1 MTVASPPLASA
12 GRAFS
17 QELTPEGILVLTLD
31 VPGEKLNT
39 LGKAMMQELYGLL
52 GEIEARPDVRAI
64 VLRSAKADN
73 FIAGADIK
81 DFTTI
86 RSSLEGES
94 LSRQGQGI
102 LDRLEALKVPVVAAI
117 HGSCMGGGLET
128 ALACRYRIASDHPR
142 TSIGLPEVN
151 LGIIPGM
158 GGTQRL
164 PRLVGLRT
172 ALDLILTGRA
182 LKASRALK
190 AGVVDEVVPPA
201 ILLETARRA
210 AGKLADG
217 SLVPKRPGIPL
228 VERLMRPVIF
238 SKARQG
244 VQAKT
249 HGHYPAPVAAI
260 EVVEKGT
267 ATTLE
272 EGLKLEARR
281 FGELSVTEVSRALVS
296 VFFATQEIKKDGGY
310 PQDTQAR
317 EVHKLAVVGAG
328 LMGAGIAAGGADAGV
343 PVRLKDTTLEA
354 LARGLR
360 YVREVFDERVKRRSL
375 SRYEFAARMNR
386 LTASLDYAGFRRADL
401 VIEAV
406 FEDLELKRRVRAE
419 VEAATGE
426 DCVFASNT
434 SSLPIGDIAKGARR
448 PTRILGMHFFSPV
461 QKMPLLEVI
470 VTPQTDAWATAT
482 AVQFGRRMGKHVIVV
497 RDGPGF
503 YTSRALAPYMNEAAR
518 LVEEGVPIE
527 DVDRAMVDFGF
538 PVGPV
543 TLLDEVGIDVG
554 AKVSKILHHA
564 FGERMTPPESM
575 ARVIEDGRLGRKNK
589 RGFYLYDEAGK
600 KQGVDASVYALL
612 PGGGARKAVEPRE
625 IQERL
630 VFAFLNEAALC
641 LQPQTHDGG
650 RGLQE
655 GILRSPRD
663 GDVGA
668 IFGLGF
674 PPFLGGP
681 FRYLD
686 HLGARFAVEV
696 LERLR
701 AKHGERFAPA
711 PLLVERA
718 REGRTFY

>member
-1 MTVASPPLASA
+1 MTVATPAVAPAV
-12 GRAFS
+12 RALS
-17 QELTPEGILVLTLD
+17 QEIAPEGILILTLD
-31 VPGEKLNT
+31 VPGEKVNT
-39 LGKAMMQELYGLL
+39 LGKAMMQELDTLL
-52 GEIEARPDVRAI
+52 RELESRTDVRAI

-81 DFTTI
+81 DFTAI
-86 RSSLEGES
+86 RSSLEGET
-94 LSRQGQGI
+94 LSRQGQAVV
-102 LDRLEALKVPVVAAI
+102 DRLEALKVPVVAAI

-128 ALACRYRIASDHPR
+128 ALACRYRVASDHPK
-142 TSIGLPEVN
+142 TSLGLPEVN

-182 LKASRALK
+182 LKASRALR
-190 AGVVDEVVPPA
+190 AGVVDEVVAAPVL
-201 ILLETARRA
+201 IEVARRA
-210 AGKLADG
+210 AARLADG
-217 SLVPKRPGIPL
+217 SLVPRRRGITL
-228 VERLMRPVIF
+228 VEKLLRPVIF
-238 SKARQG
+238 SKARAT
-244 VQAKT
+244 VREKT
-249 HGHYPAPVAAI
+249 RGHYPAPLLAI

-281 FGELSVTEVSRALVS
+281 FGELSVSEVSRALVS
-296 VFFATQEIKKDGGY
+296 IFFATQEIKKDAGY
-310 PQDTQAR
+310 PEGTDAR
-317 EVHKLAVVGAG
+317 EVHKLGVVGAG
-328 LMGAGIAAGGADAGV
+328 LMGAGIAAGGAEAGV
-343 PVRLKDTTLEA
+343 PVRMKDTTVEA
-354 LARGLR
+354 LGRGLR
-360 YVREVFDERVKRRSL
+360 HVREVLDERLQRRRL
-375 SRYEFAARMNR
+375 TKYELAARMNR
-386 LTASLDYAGFRRADL
+386 LSASTDYSGFKRADL

-406 FEDLELKRRVRAE
+406 FEDLELKRRVLAE

-434 SSLPIGDIAKGARR
+434 SSLPIGDIARDSRR
-448 PTRILGMHFFSPV
+448 PSRVLGMHFFSPV
-461 QKMPLLEVI
+461 EKMPLLEVI

-518 LVEEGVPIE
+518 LVEEGAAIE
-527 DVDRAMVDFGF
+527 EVDRAMVAFGF
-538 PVGPV
+538 PVGPI

-564 FGERMTPPESM
+564 FGARMAPPESM

-589 RGFYLYDEAGK
+589 RGFYLYDAGGK
-600 KQGVDASVYALL
+600 RKGVDASVYALL
-612 PGGGARKAVEPRE
+612 PGGAARRPVEARE

-630 VFAFLNEAALC
+630 VFAFLDEAALC
-641 LQPQTHDGG
+641 
-650 RGLQE
+650 LQE

-681 FRYLD
+681 LRYLD
-686 HLGARFAVEV
+686 HLGARFSVEV

-701 AKHGERFAPA
+701 ARHGERFAPA
-711 PLLVERA
+711 PLLLGHA
-718 REGRTFY
+718 REGKTFY